1 MTSVRIKYALL
12 GAALAVLVAPSPGSA
27 EDLKVGVVDLE
38 QALSSTEEGK
48 AAREE
53 MGRKQR
59 EAESTV
65 QPLVDRFNTMK
76 EEIKSKKF
84 VLSDESLF
92 QKQLDLAELQ
102 NQIQTKLKEL
112 EGQLKVHEER
122 LYGPLRAVPGQ
133 RHAVH
138 YLRLG
143 CSPCMF
149 VHDNKVL
156 SCWFSKARCMTGI
169 GSRDVLASVEKL
181 LSAARV

>member
-1 MTSVRIKYALL
+1 MVRMKVALS
-12 GAALAVLVAPSPGSA
+12 GAALAALVAFSLGA
-27 EDLKVGVVDLE
+27 TDEGIKMGVVDLE

-65 QPLVDRFNTMK
+65 QPLVDRFNGMK

-92 QKQLDLAELQ
+92 QKQLDLADLQ

-122 LYGPLRAVPGQ
+122 LYGPLRAKMVEIVTQIGKEQGFTVILARGSPGLLYAREAIDITELVIQ
-133 RHAVH
+133 T
-138 YLRLG
+138 
-143 CSPCMF
+143 F
-149 VHDNKVL
+149 
-156 SCWFSKARCMTGI
+156 SCKKG
-169 GSRDVLASVEKL
+169 
-181 LSAARV
+181 

>member
-1 MTSVRIKYALL
+1 MVRMKSALG
-12 GAALAVLVAPSPGSA
+12 GAALAALVALSLGA
-27 EDLKVGVVDLE
+27 TDEGIKMGVVDLE

-65 QPLVDRFNTMK
+65 QPLVDRFNGMK

-112 EGQLKVHEER
+112 EGGLKVHEER
-122 LYGPLRAVPGQ
+122 LYGPLRAKMVEIVTQIGKDQGFTVILARGSPGLLYAREAIDITDLVIQ
-133 RHAVH
+133 N
-138 YLRLG
+138 
-143 CSPCMF
+143 F
-149 VHDNKVL
+149 N
-156 SCWFSKARCMTGI
+156 SKKG
-169 GSRDVLASVEKL
+169 
-181 LSAARV
+181 

>member
-1 MTSVRIKYALL
+1 MVRMNVALS
-12 GAALAVLVAPSPGSA
+12 GAALAALVAFSLGA
-27 EDLKVGVVDLE
+27 TDDGIKMGVVDLE

-112 EGQLKVHEER
+112 EGGLKVHEER
-122 LYGPLRAVPGQ
+122 LYGPLRAKMVEIVTQIGKDQGFTVILARGSPGLLYAREAIDITDLVIQ
-133 RHAVH
+133 N
-138 YLRLG
+138 
-143 CSPCMF
+143 F
-149 VHDNKVL
+149 N
-156 SCWFSKARCMTGI
+156 SKKG
-169 GSRDVLASVEKL
+169 
-181 LSAARV
+181 